1 MTGAYTLA
9 DVRADKLELICD
21 RCDRHG
27 KLSVA
32 TLIAKYGADALM
44 PDVKNR
50 IARDGGCQNVGNN
63 ADICRAKF
71 SRESV
76 LSWTKPEDLEQVA
89 RVLK

>member
-1 MTGAYTLA
+1 MTDAYTLA
-9 DVRADKLELICD
+9 HVRGDKLELICD

-44 PDVKNR
+44 PDVKNQ
-50 IARDGGCQNVGNN
+50 IARDGGCQDVGNN
-63 ADICRAKF
+63 SRICSAKF
-71 SRESV
+71 TKESV
-76 LSWTKPEDLEQVA
+76 LSWTKEEDLEQVA